1 MARDDIAVPL
11 PRKTGYTIYTKT
23 KCKYCDN
30 VKLLL
35 REESPVL
42 VLCDPFLEDE
52 DTRTTFLEFMDK
64 YTNDPTHR
72 TFPFV
77 FFNGIF
83 VGGYDKTVEYHA
95 RTQLVSGVFANDDF

>member
-1 MARDDIAVPL
+1 MVQNINVPL

-35 REESPVL
+35 REEYPL
-42 VLCDPFLEDE
+42 IVLCDPFLEDE
-52 DTRTTFLEFMDK
+52 VTRGTFLEFMDK
-64 YTNDPTHR
+64 HTNEPEHR

-83 VGGYDKTVEYHA
+83 VGGYDKTEEYYA
-95 RTQLVSGVFANDDF
+95 RTQIMFGVSADDDF